1 MAIFFPKNNPK
12 RQFTPNICC
21 KIKNM
26 DPNLANKAGL
36 PAMDGQ
42 IRILE
47 DDHNHSFKNHHFTS
61 QSEVVELGKHNLIT
75 FTGMYHLH
83 HLTKPVYV
91 TVPEPGS
98 DWRVFTV
105 LVSSCQDPSHRS
117 KKGRCW
123 LVLVSWGRTLSDF

>member
-1 MAIFFPKNNPK
+1 MMRCYKQTMKNLEKNTLFHYQYILLINATGKIVSENNPK

-36 PAMDGQ
+36 PAMDRQMQ

-75 FTGMYHLH
+75 FTGMYH
-83 HLTKPVYV
+83 
-91 TVPEPGS
+91 
-98 DWRVFTV
+98 
-105 LVSSCQDPSHRS
+105 
-117 KKGRCW
+117 
-123 LVLVSWGRTLSDF
+123 